1 MLEAVNSKSQ
11 ESISVTGLL
20 AGDDGLESVMSTLPV
35 SPGAEPRMKEPWLCF
50 FFPLSFFFFF
60 GERGRT
66 IGQRKKEFPG
76 LT

>member
-35 SPGAEPRMKEPWLCF
+35 SPGAEPWMKEPWPCF
-50 FFPLSFFFFF
+50 FSLSFFFLRARENNRSEE
-60 GERGRT
+60 ERV
-66 IGQRKKEFPG
+66 P

>member
-35 SPGAEPRMKEPWLCF
+35 SPGAEPRMKVPWPCF
-50 FFPLSFFFFF
+50 FSLFFFLRARENNRSEE
-60 GERGRT
+60 ERV
-66 IGQRKKEFPG
+66 P

>member
-1 MLEAVNSKSQ
+1 MLEAVNSESQ

-35 SPGAEPRMKEPWLCF
+35 SPGAEPWMKEPWPCF
-50 FFPLSFFFFF
+50 FFFLFFFFLRARKNNRSEE
-60 GERGRT
+60 ERV
-66 IGQRKKEFPG
+66 P